1 MQDYALDVREI
12 SPSTHVVRTYS
23 KDWKLV
29 FWSSLV
35 DHSKY
40 INPSSKPSGICR
52 LCSEQSAIPISK
64 ELPSSITTQLDA
76 THIEPASSERELSI
90 CDALAQVGRE

>member
-35 DHSKY
+35 DHK
-40 INPSSKPSGICR
+40 
-52 LCSEQSAIPISK
+52 QSAIPISK

-90 CDALAQVGRE
+90 CDALAQVAT